1 MRWLARTG
9 LLLVALLSSVAQGQT
24 PEGKALLAQ
33 CQQQGLSA
41 LQQADR
47 SLLDADD
54 QYALWALAAERNW
67 PFDAVRKL
75 LPVDVVGPYG
85 RTIAWPAAEY
95 GRLGWLKALE
105 PKLLS
110 VQDDQDQTP
119 LMQAAWSGQLAVVQW
134 LAEQGAALDGH
145 NRSGWTPLQMAL
157 FNDQMAV
164 VDWLLAQQVPVTGQT
179 RRGWT
184 TVSLAVAGGHCQLLP
199 RLLKAGADK
208 SIPVQ
213 IGRQRYRPE
222 ELARSL
228 GMHDCLKWLK

>member
-1 MRWLARTG
+1 MRRLFWTG
-9 LLLVALLSSVAQGQT
+9 LLIMVLLGAARAET
-24 PEGKALLAQ
+24 PAGKALLQA

-54 QYALWALAAERNW
+54 QYALWALAAKRNW

-119 LMQAAWSGQLAVVQW
+119 LMQAAWSGQLEAVKW
-134 LAEQGAALDGH
+134 LAAHGGRLDAH
-145 NRSGWTPLQMAL
+145 NRTGWTSLHMAL
-157 FNDQMAV
+157 FNDQLDV
-164 VDWLLAQQVPVTGQT
+164 VDWLLAQQVPVTGET

-208 SIPVQ
+208 NTPVQ
-213 IGRQRYRPE
+213 IGGQTFRPD
-222 ELARSL
+222 ELAKSL
-228 GMHDCLKWLK
+228 GMRDCLKWLQ